1 MTLEK
6 KRKQANFDILAKIQ
20 LEKEKRG
27 WNEYTLAKNSGIPQT
42 TISTWYRNNLQ
53 PNLASIER
61 ICSGFNMTLSEFFCE
76 DHAMMVELTEKQ
88 FKLLQAWNALT
99 KPQQEALLKFIETI
113 PQNENLSKLI

>member
-20 LEKEKRG
+20 AEKAKRG

-61 ICSGFNMTLSEFFCE
+61 ICAGFNMTLSEFFCE
-76 DHAMMVELTEKQ
+76 DPFMMVELTKEQ
-88 FKLLQAWNALT
+88 LELLQSWNALT
-99 KPQQEALLKFIETI
+99 KPQKETLLKFIRTI
-113 PQNENLSKLI
+113 PQNDNLSN

>member
-1 MTLEK
+1 MALEK
-6 KRKQANFDILAKIQ
+6 KRKQADFDILSKIQ

-76 DHAMMVELTEKQ
+76 DPSMMVELTREQ
-88 FKLLQAWNALT
+88 LELLHTWNALT
-99 KPQQEALLKFIETI
+99 KSQREALLKFIETI
-113 PQNENLSKLI
+113 PQQQGPTN